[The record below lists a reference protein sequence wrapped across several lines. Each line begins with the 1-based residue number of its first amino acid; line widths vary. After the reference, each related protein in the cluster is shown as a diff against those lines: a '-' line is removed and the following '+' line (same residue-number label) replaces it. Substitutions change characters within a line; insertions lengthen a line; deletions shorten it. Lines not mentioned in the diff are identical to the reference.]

1 MTANLPV
8 LVMLGFLLPTAAR
21 PSEDPSVAFARPRLR
36 LVWFDPASAAPFAY
50 AGGAAG
56 LSRLMPIETATMATP
71 SIAAN
76 AYASLAKLTDP
87 SGLTK
92 GAGEVSGGPSFGNL
106 VKDAINSLSK
116 STHNSDLQTH
126 AAANG
131 KANMV
136 DVVTAVAESE
146 VAIDTLV
153 SVRDKVISA
162 YEEIM
167 KMPI

>member
-1 MTANLPV
+1 M
-8 LVMLGFLLPTAAR
+8 
-21 PSEDPSVAFARPRLR
+21 
-36 LVWFDPASAAPFAY
+36 
-50 AGGAAG
+50 
-56 LSRLMPIETATMATP
+56 MATP

-87 SGLTK
+87 SALTK
-92 GAGEVSGGPSFGNL
+92 GAGAGAGEVSGGPSFGAL
-106 VKDAINSLSK
+106 VKDALSSLSK
-116 STHNSDLQTH
+116 TTHASDIQTQ

-146 VAIDTLV
+146 VAIETLV

>member
-1 MTANLPV
+1 
-8 LVMLGFLLPTAAR
+8 
-21 PSEDPSVAFARPRLR
+21 
-36 LVWFDPASAAPFAY
+36 
-50 AGGAAG
+50 
-56 LSRLMPIETATMATP
+56 MATP

-92 GAGEVSGGPSFGNL
+92 GAGEASGGQSFGAM
-106 VKDAINSLSK
+106 VKDAVSALAKTS
-116 STHNSDLQTH
+116 HNADMQAQS
-126 AAANG
+126 AAAG
-131 KANMV
+131 KANIV

>member
-1 MTANLPV
+1 
-8 LVMLGFLLPTAAR
+8 
-21 PSEDPSVAFARPRLR
+21 
-36 LVWFDPASAAPFAY
+36 
-50 AGGAAG
+50 
-56 LSRLMPIETATMATP
+56 MATP

-76 AYASLAKLTDP
+76 AYASLAKLSDP
-87 SGLTK
+87 SGLIK
-92 GAGEVSGGPSFGNL
+92 GGTSEASGGQSFGAL
-106 VKDAINSLSK
+106 VKDAVAALSK
-116 STHNSDLQTH
+116 TSHNSDMQTQ
-126 AAANG
+126 AAAAG
-131 KANMV
+131 KANIV

>member
-1 MTANLPV
+1 
-8 LVMLGFLLPTAAR
+8 
-21 PSEDPSVAFARPRLR
+21 
-36 LVWFDPASAAPFAY
+36 
-50 AGGAAG
+50 
-56 LSRLMPIETATMATP
+56 MATP

-87 SGLTK
+87 SALTK
-92 GAGEVSGGPSFGNL
+92 GASEVSGGQSFGAL
-106 VKDAINSLSK
+106 VKEAVGALTK
-116 STHNSDLQTH
+116 STHNSDMQSQ
-126 AAANG
+126 AAAAG
-131 KANMV
+131 KANMI

-153 SVRDKVISA
+153 SVRDKVIAA

>member
-1 MTANLPV
+1 
-8 LVMLGFLLPTAAR
+8 
-21 PSEDPSVAFARPRLR
+21 
-36 LVWFDPASAAPFAY
+36 
-50 AGGAAG
+50 
-56 LSRLMPIETATMATP
+56 
-71 SIAAN
+71 
-76 AYASLAKLTDP
+76 
-87 SGLTK
+87 
-92 GAGEVSGGPSFGNL
+92 VSGGPSFGAL
-106 VKDAINSLSK
+106 VKEAINGLSK
-116 STHNSDLQTH
+116 TTHNSDLQSQ

-131 KANMV
+131 KANMI

>member
-1 MTANLPV
+1 
-8 LVMLGFLLPTAAR
+8 
-21 PSEDPSVAFARPRLR
+21 
-36 LVWFDPASAAPFAY
+36 
-50 AGGAAG
+50 
-56 LSRLMPIETATMATP
+56 MATP

-87 SGLTK
+87 SALGK
-92 GAGEVSGGPSFGNL
+92 AAGGEGGATGPSFSSL
-106 VKDAINSLSK
+106 VREAVGALSK
-116 STHNSDLQTH
+116 TTHNSDMQSQ
-126 AAANG
+126 AAAAG
-131 KANMV
+131 KANMI

>member
-1 MTANLPV
+1 
-8 LVMLGFLLPTAAR
+8 
-21 PSEDPSVAFARPRLR
+21 
-36 LVWFDPASAAPFAY
+36 
-50 AGGAAG
+50 
-56 LSRLMPIETATMATP
+56 MATP
-71 SIAAN
+71 SVAAN

-87 SGLTK
+87 SGLSK
-92 GAGEVSGGPSFGNL
+92 GGAGAATGSGQSFGSL
-106 VKDAINSLSK
+106 VKEAVNALSK
-116 STHNSDLQTH
+116 TSQNSDMQAQ
-126 AAANG
+126 AAAAG

-167 KMPI
+167 RMPI

>member
-1 MTANLPV
+1 
-8 LVMLGFLLPTAAR
+8 
-21 PSEDPSVAFARPRLR
+21 
-36 LVWFDPASAAPFAY
+36 
-50 AGGAAG
+50 
-56 LSRLMPIETATMATP
+56 MATP

-87 SGLTK
+87 SALTK
-92 GAGEVSGGPSFGNL
+92 GAAGAASGGGQNFGDML
-106 VKDAINSLSK
+106 K
-116 STHNSDLQTH
+116 SAVSALNKTTQNSDMQTQ
-126 AAANG
+126 AAAAG
-131 KANMV
+131 KANIV

-153 SVRDKVISA
+153 SVRDKMISA

>member
-1 MTANLPV
+1 
-8 LVMLGFLLPTAAR
+8 
-21 PSEDPSVAFARPRLR
+21 
-36 LVWFDPASAAPFAY
+36 
-50 AGGAAG
+50 
-56 LSRLMPIETATMATP
+56 MATP

-87 SGLTK
+87 SSLTK
-92 GAGEVSGGPSFGNL
+92 GAGESSAGPSFSAM
-106 VKDAINSLSK
+106 VKEAVGALSK
-116 STHNSDLQTH
+116 TTHNADVQSQ
-126 AAANG
+126 AAAVG

-153 SVRDKVISA
+153 SVRDKVIAA
-162 YEEIM
+162 YDEIM

>member
-1 MTANLPV
+1 
-8 LVMLGFLLPTAAR
+8 
-21 PSEDPSVAFARPRLR
+21 
-36 LVWFDPASAAPFAY
+36 
-50 AGGAAG
+50 
-56 LSRLMPIETATMATP
+56 MATP

-87 SGLTK
+87 SGLTR
-92 GAGEVSGGPSFGNL
+92 GAGETSGGQSFGAL
-106 VKDAINSLSK
+106 VKDAVAALSK
-116 STHNSDLQTH
+116 TSHNSDMQTQ
-126 AAANG
+126 AAAAG
-131 KANMV
+131 KANIV

>member
-1 MTANLPV
+1 
-8 LVMLGFLLPTAAR
+8 
-21 PSEDPSVAFARPRLR
+21 
-36 LVWFDPASAAPFAY
+36 
-50 AGGAAG
+50 
-56 LSRLMPIETATMATP
+56 MATP

-87 SGLTK
+87 SGLSK
-92 GAGEVSGGPSFGNL
+92 GAGEVSSGGPSFGAL
-106 VKDAINSLSK
+106 VKDAVAALSK
-116 STHNSDLQTH
+116 TSHNSDMQAQ
-126 AAANG
+126 AAAGG
-131 KANMV
+131 KANMI

>member
-1 MTANLPV
+1 M
-8 LVMLGFLLPTAAR
+8 
-21 PSEDPSVAFARPRLR
+21 
-36 LVWFDPASAAPFAY
+36 
-50 AGGAAG
+50 
-56 LSRLMPIETATMATP
+56 MATP

-92 GAGEVSGGPSFGNL
+92 GAGEASGGQSFGTML
-106 VKDAINSLSK
+106 KDAVSALNK
-116 STHNSDLQTH
+116 TTHNSDMQTQ
-126 AAANG
+126 AAAAG
-131 KANMV
+131 KANIV

-146 VAIDTLV
+146 VAIDALV
-153 SVRDKVISA
+153 SVRDKMISA

>member
-1 MTANLPV
+1 
-8 LVMLGFLLPTAAR
+8 
-21 PSEDPSVAFARPRLR
+21 
-36 LVWFDPASAAPFAY
+36 
-50 AGGAAG
+50 
-56 LSRLMPIETATMATP
+56 
-71 SIAAN
+71 
-76 AYASLAKLTDP
+76 
-87 SGLTK
+87 
-92 GAGEVSGGPSFGNL
+92 VSGGPSFGAL
-106 VKDAINSLSK
+106 VKDAINGLSK
-116 STHNSDLQTH
+116 TTRNSDLQSQ

-131 KANMV
+131 KANMI

>member
-1 MTANLPV
+1 
-8 LVMLGFLLPTAAR
+8 
-21 PSEDPSVAFARPRLR
+21 
-36 LVWFDPASAAPFAY
+36 
-50 AGGAAG
+50 
-56 LSRLMPIETATMATP
+56 MATP

-92 GAGEVSGGPSFGNL
+92 GVGAGEATAGTSFGTL
-106 VKDAINSLSK
+106 VKEAVNALSK
-116 STHNSDLQTH
+116 TSHNSDMQTQ
-126 AAANG
+126 AAAAG

>member
-1 MTANLPV
+1 
-8 LVMLGFLLPTAAR
+8 
-21 PSEDPSVAFARPRLR
+21 
-36 LVWFDPASAAPFAY
+36 
-50 AGGAAG
+50 
-56 LSRLMPIETATMATP
+56 MATP
-71 SIAAN
+71 SVAAN

-87 SGLTK
+87 SGLSK
-92 GAGEVSGGPSFGNL
+92 GAGAATGSGQSFGSL
-106 VKDAINSLSK
+106 VKEAVNALSK
-116 STHNSDLQTH
+116 TSQNSDMQSQ
-126 AAANG
+126 AAAAG

-167 KMPI
+167 RMPI

>member
-1 MTANLPV
+1 M
-8 LVMLGFLLPTAAR
+8 
-21 PSEDPSVAFARPRLR
+21 
-36 LVWFDPASAAPFAY
+36 AP
-50 AGGAAG
+50 
-56 LSRLMPIETATMATP
+56 P

-76 AYASLAKLTDP
+76 AYASLARLTDP
-87 SGLTK
+87 SAMAAK
-92 GAGEVSGGPSFGNL
+92 GAGETSGGQSFGAL
-106 VKDAINSLSK
+106 VKDAVAALSK
-116 STHNSDLQTH
+116 TSHNSDMQTQ
-126 AAANG
+126 AAAAG
-131 KANMV
+131 KANMI

>member
-1 MTANLPV
+1 
-8 LVMLGFLLPTAAR
+8 
-21 PSEDPSVAFARPRLR
+21 
-36 LVWFDPASAAPFAY
+36 
-50 AGGAAG
+50 
-56 LSRLMPIETATMATP
+56 MATP

-76 AYASLAKLTDP
+76 AYASLAKLTDLAAP
-87 SGLTK
+87 SK
-92 GAGEVSGGPSFGNL
+92 GASEGSATGPSFSAL
-106 VKDAINSLSK
+106 VQEAIGAMSK
-116 STHNSDLQTH
+116 ATHNSDVQSQ
-126 AAANG
+126 AAAAG
-131 KANMV
+131 KANMI

>member
-1 MTANLPV
+1 
-8 LVMLGFLLPTAAR
+8 
-21 PSEDPSVAFARPRLR
+21 
-36 LVWFDPASAAPFAY
+36 
-50 AGGAAG
+50 
-56 LSRLMPIETATMATP
+56 MATP
-71 SIAAN
+71 SMAAN
-76 AYASLAKLTDP
+76 AYASLAKLTGP
-87 SGLTK
+87 AGLTK
-92 GAGEVSGGPSFGNL
+92 GTGEASGGQSFGAL
-106 VKDAINSLSK
+106 VKDAVAALSK
-116 STHNSDLQTH
+116 TSHNSDMQAQ
-126 AAANG
+126 AAAGG

>member
-1 MTANLPV
+1 
-8 LVMLGFLLPTAAR
+8 
-21 PSEDPSVAFARPRLR
+21 
-36 LVWFDPASAAPFAY
+36 
-50 AGGAAG
+50 
-56 LSRLMPIETATMATP
+56 MATP

-92 GAGEVSGGPSFGNL
+92 GVGEASGGPSFSAL
-106 VKDAINSLSK
+106 VKEAVSALSK
-116 STHNSDLQTH
+116 TSHNSDMQTQS
-126 AAANG
+126 AAAG
-131 KANMV
+131 KANMI